1 MEAIYKEYV
10 TEEFDDKGLLTK
22 IDLRCPE
29 HFNFGFDV
37 LDEIARR
44 TPDAPAML
52 WCDETGAERSF
63 TFREMS
69 ELSNRAANVFR
80 SLGIRKGDRVML
92 VLKRHYQFWYAIMG
106 LCKIGALAIPAT
118 HLLTTHD
125 FTYRFNAA
133 GVSAIVCTA
142 DGWTIP
148 SVLEAEAESPTLKH
162 KMIVHGSHEGFLD
175 FDAAIDAASPV
186 FERPTDDQATENDDK
201 MLMYFTSGTTGLPKM
216 VWHSFTY
223 PIAHIVTAA
232 YWHHVERGKLHFTVA
247 ETGWGKAVWGKL
259 YGQWFCEAPVFVFDF
274 ERFHAKDVLDKIQ
287 KYKIATFCAPPTI
300 YRFFLAEDLSQYDLS
315 SVQSATIAGEA
326 LNPEVYNEIYR
337 RTGLKMREG
346 FGQTETT
353 LTVATLYGME
363 PKPGSMGK
371 PSPAYKAD
379 IVDADN
385 KPTKP
390 GEVGEIVLH
399 IEDGKPCGLFGGY
412 YHNDEMT
419 AEVCRDGLYRTGDI
433 AWRDEDNY
441 FWYVGRADDL
451 IKSSGYR
458 IGPFEVESVLM
469 EHPAVL
475 ECGVTGAPDP
485 VRGQVVKA
493 TIVLN
498 RGYEGTP
505 ELTKELQD
513 YVKTH
518 TASYKYPRIVEYV
531 AELPKTISGKIRRTD
546 LRKNN

>member
-1 MEAIYKEYV
+1 MSLKSLYNKFCRV
-10 TEEFDDKGLLTK
+10 GFDKNGVLNSFEPV
-22 IDLRCPE
+22 CPDN
-29 HFNFGFDV
+29 FNFSYDV
-37 LDEIARR
+37 IDEMARIAPEQR
-44 TPDAPAML
+44 AMI
-52 WCDETGAERSF
+52 WCDDAGNERIF
-63 TFREMS
+63 NFRELS
-69 ELSNRAANVFR
+69 EYSSRTANYLA
-80 SLGIRKGDRVML
+80 SLGIGKGDTVL
-92 VLKRHYQFWYAIMG
+92 VILKRHYQFWFTILA
-106 LCKIGALAIPAT
+106 LHKLGAVIVPAT
-118 HLLTTHD
+118 NLLTAKD
-125 FTYRFNAA
+125 IVYRCDMAGIKAIICSGGDDVANHVDAA
-133 GVSAIVCTA
+133 CPQLKQPVIRIAAKGSR
-142 DGWTIP
+142 DGW
-148 SVLEAEAESPTLKH
+148 E
-162 KMIVHGSHEGFLD
+162 D
-175 FDAAIDAASPV
+175 FDAGIERCSAE
-186 FERPTDDQATENDDK
+186 FERVQNSKDDD
-201 MLMYFTSGTTGLPKM
+201 MLLYFTSGTSGYPKM
-216 VWHSFTY
+216 VVHSFTY
-223 PIAHIVTAA
+223 PIGHIITGSFWHNITAEDI
-232 YWHHVERGKLHFTVA
+232 HLTVA

-546 LRKNN
+546 LRKNK